1 MVGRALLALC
11 LFLVIVE
18 LGRAFFLQYT
28 IASVLH
34 YASKV
39 KAPDVRRK
47 GESKAQSAMRARE
60 QLIKSLIDRAYP
72 KARYNCL
79 SSAPCFEWQVNRE
92 FTYISGEINWF
103 FVFRLRFERG
113 YRG

>member
-1 MVGRALLALC
+1 MVKRTLLALC
-11 LFLVIVE
+11 LLLVVVE
-18 LGRAFFLQYT
+18 FGRAFSLQYT
-28 IASVLH
+28 MAKTLH

-47 GESKAQSAMRARE
+47 GESKAQSTVRAKE
-60 QLIKSLIDRAYP
+60 QLIKSSIDRAYP

-79 SSAPCFEWQVNRE
+79 ISAPCFEWQVQRK

-103 FVFRLRFERG
+103 FVFRLRLERG
-113 YRG
+113 HRG